1 MLELNLIPVRNVTT
15 HDVEY
20 VFAALKLLLKIADGK
35 PLHLQVERSWKTQIK
50 LEELACMFSA
60 LSIIVV
66 IEGCQ

>member
-1 MLELNLIPVRNVTT
+1 MLELNLIPVRSVTT

-20 VFAALKLLLKIADGK
+20 VFAALKLLLKIVDGK
-35 PLHLQVERSWKTQIK
+35 PLHLQVEPSWKTQIK

-66 IEGCQ
+66 IERCQ